1 MFVVRQQHIPA
12 AYFDVAFARGAGDEF
27 AAMILTRDR
36 RAAMAYELAQQVA
49 REPDPDRR
57 RGVFDAIAKCQ
68 LNIGERTLADLST
81 PDPSETLALSD
92 FLRLPDVMIVRSWF
106 EAGLQRSSIGY
117 SRSNV
122 VRWYPQRELGEWK
135 PARDR
140 RTILIW
146 APDTVAELTA
156 IHTFAL
162 EHFHA
167 DLVVVSQGGQGPSAR
182 ARYVALDSPE
192 VATLLSG
199 ALCVVSAS
207 IDDPSWTRALAEKGA
222 SVAAA
227 TTSGSDEVA
236 DEIALFE
243 PWSYRSIAAA
253 VSEAL
258 SRRSSRPSEPL
269 PSRDLVA
276 RALAEARPVPLEG
289 GPLVS
294 IVVPTLNRREDLT
307 RTLTRLKDQTY
318 ENFEIVVVNDGGE
331 SIADMETID
340 PRVRVI
346 DRDVNVG
353 VAGAL
358 NFGLRQARG
367 KYVATVADDDE
378 LFPDHLMRL
387 VGAMERSGALAA
399 HSNILIRY
407 EKKIDGTLQ
416 TVGYNASV
424 FCRPLDRTEVYASSP
439 VAGHALLFRRDALD
453 RVGMFREDIILTD
466 QEMQIR
472 LSQISDF
479 VHVPN
484 VTGEWLSREAAESQ
498 LSTRMG
504 KDLPSDL
511 RRIFELHPA
520 SGRQYVARA
529 REATLANVSSRPPG
543 FAFPPIMSKN
553 V

>member
-1 MFVVRQQHIPA
+1 MFVIRQQHIPG
-12 AYFDVAFARGAGDEF
+12 AYFDVALARRNGEEF
-27 AAMILTRDR
+27 AAMILTHDR
-36 RAAMAYELAQQVA
+36 RAAMAYELARHVA
-49 REPDPDRR
+49 REPDEDRR
-57 RGVFDAIAKCQ
+57 RGVFDGIAKCQ
-68 LNIGERTLADLST
+68 LSMGERTLAEQSA
-81 PDPSETLALSD
+81 PDPGETLALSD
-92 FLRLPDVMIVRSWF
+92 LSRLPDVMVVRSWF
-106 EAGLQRSSIGY
+106 EAGLQRSLIGY
-117 SRSNV
+117 SRANV
-122 VRWYPQRELGEWK
+122 VRWYPQRELGAWN
-135 PARDR
+135 AAGIR
-140 RTILIW
+140 RKIVIW
-146 APDTVAELTA
+146 APDIRADLTA

-162 EHFHA
+162 EHFHTEI
-167 DLVVVSQGGQGPSAR
+167 VVVSQGGQGPSSR
-182 ARYVALDSPE
+182 ARYVTLDSPE
-192 VATLLSG
+192 VATLLSE
-199 ALCVVSAS
+199 ALCVVNAS
-207 IDDPSWTRALAEKGA
+207 IDDPSWTRALAEKGL

-243 PWSYRSIAAA
+243 PWSYKSIAKA

-258 SRRSSRPSEPL
+258 SRPASRPSEPV
-269 PSRDLVA
+269 PSRDLIA
-276 RALAEARPVPLEG
+276 QALAAARPVPLEEA
-289 GPLVS
+289 PLVS

-318 ENFEIVVVNDGGE
+318 ENFEVVVVNDGGE
-331 SIADMETID
+331 PIADVAKID

-358 NFGLRQARG
+358 NFGLSVARG

-407 EKKIDGTLQ
+407 EKKVDGDLR

-484 VTGEWLSREAAESQ
+484 VTGEWLSREVAESQ
-498 LSTRMG
+498 YSTRMS

-511 RRIFELHPA
+511 KRIYELHPA
-520 SGRQYVARA
+520 AGRQYVART
-529 REATLANVSSRPPG
+529 REGTLANVASRPPG
-543 FAFPPIMSKN
+543 FAFPPVMSKKA
-553 V
+553 